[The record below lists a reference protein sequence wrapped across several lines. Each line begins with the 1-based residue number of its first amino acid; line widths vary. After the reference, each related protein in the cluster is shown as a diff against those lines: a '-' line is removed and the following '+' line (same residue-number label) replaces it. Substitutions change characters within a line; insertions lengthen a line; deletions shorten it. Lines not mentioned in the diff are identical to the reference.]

1 MEEYSL
7 CINLIPSPVDSHV
20 DVGPLDVP
28 RLDQPLDGLVQV
40 LSVGEGAGLVAV
52 GPIIL
57 LPDLLNYDFAELHY
71 ALFSKCRYAMSRCP
85 MSPQR

>member
-52 GPIIL
+52 RPIIL
-57 LPDLLNYDFAELHY
+57 LPDLLNYDFAELYY
-71 ALFSKCRYAMSRCP
+71 ALCSKCRYV
-85 MSPQR
+85 